1 MESGTNGNVSDGSNA
16 GKLGYWDALKIVA
29 LPIGSVIGVLGLVFY
44 FAATSWVQNI
54 ARAEIAAA
62 VTAAELNENTLIAH
76 TGKLEQH
83 DEEIKENEEDID
95 EVDDKFTD
103 FIRDVI
109 AKL

>member
-1 MESGTNGNVSDGSNA
+1 MENGTNGNVSAN

-62 VTAAELNENTLIAH
+62 VEAAELNENTLIAH
-76 TGKLEQH
+76 TGKLAEH
-83 DEEIKENEEDID
+83 DEEIQENEDDID